1 MNVIN
6 VLQIVAYHTY
16 VLKEEKTAG
25 LFIKEELKILQ
36 SNQNGEVQS
45 ERKEGQ
51 KRSYKLQWWLW
62 HMHPKRNVYCKSF
75 HKERANK
82 ISEQP
87 KRRGTV
93 KTKRVLEKTVY
104 LKKRIKH
111 IKCRPL
117 WAAAWECRDKGW
129 WIQSICTKNPG
140 RCSAPPRYVKS
151 EWKLQTRQ
159 RAI

>member
-51 KRSYKLQWWLW
+51 KRSYKLQW
-62 HMHPKRNVYCKSF
+62 
-75 HKERANK
+75 
-82 ISEQP
+82 
-87 KRRGTV
+87 
-93 KTKRVLEKTVY
+93 
-104 LKKRIKH
+104 
-111 IKCRPL
+111 
-117 WAAAWECRDKGW
+117 
-129 WIQSICTKNPG
+129 
-140 RCSAPPRYVKS
+140 
-151 EWKLQTRQ
+151 
-159 RAI
+159 